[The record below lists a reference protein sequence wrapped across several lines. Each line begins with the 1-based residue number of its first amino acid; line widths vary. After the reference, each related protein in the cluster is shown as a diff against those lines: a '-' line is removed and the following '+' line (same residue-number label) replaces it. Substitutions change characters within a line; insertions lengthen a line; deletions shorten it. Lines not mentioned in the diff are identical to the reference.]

1 MIKIIVM
8 TDIHI
13 TKKGNKIIGLDPMR
27 RFQEVYGAAIAD
39 HPDAALIILMGDLTH
54 HGKIIQYQR
63 LSDALHN
70 APIPVLPMLG
80 NHDIREN
87 FREVFLDA
95 PTDDAGFVQKII
107 DLPDHCLITLD
118 TKDGPFGHQ
127 SGSLCP
133 ARMAWLKAALEGA
146 NGRIP
151 LVFMHHPPFK
161 TGIIG
166 MDNINLENGSE
177 VLDLLAQYPT
187 VHLFCGHIHRTI
199 SGSSRGVAWTMF
211 KSPCHQGVLD
221 LHDPDSSL
229 SIDEHGTYGLLLLT
243 KDGVV
248 AHSQDVGF
256 PQEIQRDAGSTT
268 H

>member
-1 MIKIIVM
+1 MTKIIVM

-13 TKKGNKIIGLDPMR
+13 TSEGDKIIELNPLE
-27 RFQEVYGAAIAD
+27 RFREVYASAVRD
-39 HPDAALIILMGDLTH
+39 HPDAAYTILMGDLTH
-54 HGKIIQYQR
+54 HGKQDQYQR
-63 LSDALHN
+63 LKDDLPPDAP
-70 APIPVLPMLG
+70 PIIPMIG

-87 FREVFLDA
+87 FRQVFTDA
-95 PTDDAGFVQKII
+95 PSDAKGFVQHII
-107 DLPDHCLITLD
+107 DLPHHRLITLD
-118 TKDGPFGHQ
+118 TKHGPFGHHA
-127 SGSLCP
+127 GYLCA
-133 ARMAWLKAALEGA
+133 ARLAWLKTALIGA

-166 MDNINLENGSE
+166 MDRINLSNGIE
-177 VLDLLAQYPT
+177 VFDILSQYPST
-187 VHLFCGHIHRTI
+187 HLFCGHIHRTI

-221 LHDPDSSL
+221 FQDPDSSL
-229 SIDEHGTYGLLLLT
+229 SVDEHGAYGLLLLT
-243 KDGVV
+243 PDGVV

-256 PQEIQRDAGSTT
+256 THETQRDTGSAT

>member
-87 FREVFLDA
+87 FREVFLGA

-118 TKDGPFGHQ
+118 TKDGPFGHHV
-127 SGSLCP
+127 
-133 ARMAWLKAALEGA
+133 RE
-146 NGRIP
+146 P
-151 LVFMHHPPFK
+151 LSC
-161 TGIIG
+161 TDG
-166 MDNINLENGSE
+166 
-177 VLDLLAQYPT
+177 LAQ
-187 VHLFCGHIHRTI
+187 GR
-199 SGSSRGVAWTMF
+199 SGRR
-211 KSPCHQGVLD
+211 KRPHSPCFHAPSALQNG
-221 LHDPDSSL
+221 H
-229 SIDEHGTYGLLLLT
+229 HR
-243 KDGVV
+243 DG
-248 AHSQDVGF
+248 
-256 PQEIQRDAGSTT
+256 
-268 H
+268 